1 MITKRRASTRVNPAK
16 IDYATALR
24 SIGQDLERRGLKSFD
39 IRFEGRE
46 YVALCGYQEP
56 PAATPVELR
65 YRPSDI
71 DESDRAGENQRGKVA
86 APKEFL
92 NQPQVLRAIGEF
104 LDRNEAK
111 LVRLS
116 NNDRR
121 TKESTF
127 IVEYI
132 SRDGERVIDD
142 RTGAAIYDLC
152 VGMYKQRGRLTGN
165 GGRRH

>member
-1 MITKRRASTRVNPAK
+1 MITKRRAFTRVNPAK

-24 SIGQDLERRGLKSFD
+24 SIGQDLERRGLKTLD
-39 IRFEGRE
+39 IRLEGQE
-46 YVALCGYQEP
+46 FIALCGYQEP

-65 YRPSDI
+65 YRAGDI
-71 DESDRAGENQRGKVA
+71 EESDQAGENRRGKVA
-86 APKEFL
+86 KPKDFL
-92 NQPQVLRAIGEF
+92 NQSQVLRAIGGF

-121 TKESTF
+121 AKESTF

-165 GGRRH
+165 DGRRR